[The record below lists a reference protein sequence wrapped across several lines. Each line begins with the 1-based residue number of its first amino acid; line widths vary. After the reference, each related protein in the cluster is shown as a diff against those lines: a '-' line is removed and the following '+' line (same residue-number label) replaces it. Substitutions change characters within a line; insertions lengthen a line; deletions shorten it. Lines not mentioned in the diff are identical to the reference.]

1 MIIIFICLS
10 LYFESNWDVLLNIKF
25 YFIFIK
31 TDLKKFCLLWVD
43 MVKIVLASGSLE
55 DPSF

>member
-31 TDLKKFCLLWVD
+31 TDLKKFCLLWGGYGKNCFGVR
-43 MVKIVLASGSLE
+43 IT
-55 DPSF
+55 

>member
-1 MIIIFICLS
+1 MYDYNIYMLK

-31 TDLKKFCLLWVD
+31 TDLKKFCLLWGGYGKNCFGVR
-43 MVKIVLASGSLE
+43 IT
-55 DPSF
+55 